1 MSEPWILE
9 PEATTEPAHGC
20 APDERSIEQLL
31 SAAVILLDKPTGPS
45 SHQLAAW
52 AKDLIGLEKMGHGG
66 TLDPFATGVLPLL
79 LGKTMRLTGAMLG
92 HDKCYIAVMRFSE
105 APTSDELASASAS
118 LQGRIYNVPPEI
130 SAVKVQVR
138 TRTVSVFEVLDIDG
152 NYAVMKIKCE
162 AGTYIRTI
170 ARDLGLLL
178 AQEVELVEL
187 RRTNSGVFGE
197 YHCVTM
203 EAIADAFWLWKTES
217 DESAL
222 RKILLPIEALIEGLP
237 QVVVK
242 DAAVGA
248 LSHGAPL
255 ARPGVVSASKAVSK
269 GETVRI
275 MTLKGEVVALAELIV
290 DSDALQ
296 EMSNGEV
303 AKSQSVLMDIDVYPR
318 AWKAE

>member
-1 MSEPWILE
+1 MSEQWILDTL
-9 PEATTEPAHGC
+9 AKTDPAHGC
-20 APDERSIEQLL
+20 APEERSIEQLL
-31 SAAVILLDKPTGPS
+31 CAAVILLDKPSGPS

-92 HDKCYIAVMRFSE
+92 HDKCYIAVMRFSD
-105 APTSDELASASAS
+105 ALGGDELDSATAA
-118 LQGRIYNVPPEI
+118 LKGRIYNVPPEI
-130 SAVKVQVR
+130 SAVKIQVR
-138 TRTVSVFEVLDIDG
+138 TRTVSVFEVLEIEG
-152 NYAVMKIKCE
+152 RYAVMKIECE

-170 ARDLGLLL
+170 ARDLGLLI

-187 RRTNSGVFGE
+187 RRPYSGDFDE
-197 YHCVTM
+197 RHCVTM
-203 EAIADAFWLWKTES
+203 ETIADAFWLWQTKS

-222 RKILLPIEALIEGLP
+222 RKILLPIETLVEGFP

-255 ARPGVVSASKAVSK
+255 ARPGVVSASKGVSK

-275 MTLKGEVVALAELIV
+275 MTLKGEVIALAELIV
-290 DSDALQ
+290 DSDSMQ
-296 EMSNGEV
+296 QMSSGEV

-318 AWKAE
+318 AWKSE